1 MIFGLGA
8 ALGWAV
14 ADFSAALISRRIGS
28 IVTAAVGQLAG
39 FAIFTAILVWA
50 HPTMPNSGGG
60 IVWLP
65 LTGVLGAAGYLA
77 FYRGLELGPIALV
90 SPIVAGYA
98 SIVIVLSLLILRESV
113 PALALAGAGIT
124 LAGVVLAS
132 TDPRA
137 IRAEAKTARGGAFY
151 ALLAMVSFGFAT
163 YIAGSYAKNVGWFET
178 VYLTH
183 LGTSVAML
191 FVLAVA
197 LRTRGKS
204 GGRRTAGATILLAT
218 CVVGVIDILAFASLA
233 RGSEIGF
240 VSITAAASAVYPALP
255 VLGGLIFLRERPAL
269 TQMLGV
275 PVVFGGLLLLAVGR

>member
-8 ALGWAV
+8 ALGWAF

-28 IVTAAVGQLAG
+28 MVTAALGQLAG
-39 FAIFTAILVWA
+39 FAAFTAILVWA
-50 HPTMPNSGGG
+50 HPAMPDSGSG

-113 PALALAGAGIT
+113 PPLALAGAGVT

-163 YIAGSYAKNVGWFET
+163 YIAGSYAKDVGWFET

-183 LGTSVAML
+183 LGTSVAMV

-197 LRTRGKS
+197 LRTRDRSERK
-204 GGRRTAGATILLAT
+204 RRRATILLAT
-218 CVVGVIDILAFASLA
+218 CAVGLIDIFAFASLA
-233 RGSEIGF
+233 RGAEIGF

-255 VLGGLIFLRERPAL
+255 VLGGLIFLRERPAP

-275 PVVFGGLLLLAVGR
+275 PVVFAGLLLLAVGR